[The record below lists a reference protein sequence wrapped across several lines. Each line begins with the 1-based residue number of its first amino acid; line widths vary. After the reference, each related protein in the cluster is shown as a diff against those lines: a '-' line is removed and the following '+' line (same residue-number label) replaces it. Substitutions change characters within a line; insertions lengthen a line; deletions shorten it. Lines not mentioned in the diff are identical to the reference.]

1 MSEQFSLSRVVN
13 LGGKYLAKNL
23 GVELPPV
30 TLSLIGFFLWA
41 IVVGLTI
48 GIVADSDLYSSAVEI
63 DQKLY
68 IVVLVFTIL
77 TLVPTVF
84 DYHYNRKNVSTFF
97 TVVFGSVATFFSLGL
112 WAVDEIKG
120 MSTAILI
127 MQIVANS
134 LQLSAIFNEGRI
146 PVDENN
152 YVETKAFLL

>member
-1 MSEQFSLSRVVN
+1 MSEQFSLLRVSN
-13 LGGKYLAKNL
+13 IGGKYLARNL
-23 GVELPPV
+23 DVDLPPHV
-30 TLSLIGFFLWA
+30 LSTIGFTLWA
-41 IVVGLTI
+41 TVVGLTI

-77 TLVPTVF
+77 TLVPTLI
-84 DYHYNRKNVSTFF
+84 DYHYNRKNGSTFF

-127 MQIVANS
+127 MQIIANS

-152 YVETKAFLL
+152 YVGTRAFLL